1 MLEDYWLPRRE
12 GGKGTEVTT
21 LPGGQTLGQMDDVL
35 YFQKKLYGTLNV
47 PINRL
52 NSDALFSLGRAT
64 EVSRDELKFA
74 RFITRLRG
82 RFAQL
87 FVKMLEKQLVLK
99 QILTIEDWENICGDV
114 RFDFAKDNYF
124 AELKDGEL
132 IDNRVNLARNLQD
145 MVGKYYSHEW
155 LRKNILQQTDDDI
168 EEMDKQINEEID
180 SGEERWKT
188 PEQQM
193 MDQQMMAQ
201 EGETG
206 QSAPAGDEDVAV
218 DPKHDEQTAKMQQAK
233 ATYDLLSQKKNMT
246 LSDEAKLKSATQIL
260 AKNK

>member
-1 MLEDYWLPRRE
+1 
-12 GGKGTEVTT
+12 
-21 LPGGQTLGQMDDVL
+21 
-35 YFQKKLYGTLNV
+35 
-47 PINRL
+47 
-52 NSDALFSLGRAT
+52 
-64 EVSRDELKFA
+64 
-74 RFITRLRG
+74 
-82 RFAQL
+82 
-87 FVKMLEKQLVLK
+87 
-99 QILTIEDWENICGDV
+99 
-114 RFDFAKDNYF
+114 
-124 AELKDGEL
+124 
-132 IDNRVNLARNLQD
+132 

-168 EEMDKQINEEID
+168 EEMDAQINEEID
-180 SGEERWKT
+180 SGDERWKT